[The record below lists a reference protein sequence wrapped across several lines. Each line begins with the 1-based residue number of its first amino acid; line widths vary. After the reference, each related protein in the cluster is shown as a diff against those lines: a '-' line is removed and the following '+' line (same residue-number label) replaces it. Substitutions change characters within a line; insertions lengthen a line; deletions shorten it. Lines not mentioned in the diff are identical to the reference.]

1 MESELRQRAPRGAHG
16 GRLVSGDSTPLRRL
30 AGEGQSAWCDQ
41 LSRQM
46 LRSGRL
52 ADLVERQGITGL
64 TSNPTIFQRALE
76 GGDWYD
82 EAMARAAA
90 RGMDAPAVYEELAVQ
105 DIQAVADLLAPVH
118 RATRGRDGHVS
129 LEVSPTLAHDPE
141 GTIAE
146 ARRLWAAVDRPNLMI
161 KVPGTA
167 AGLPAVAALLAEGVN
182 VNVTLIFGLERYR
195 AVLAAHAQG
204 LARALAAGR
213 PLEQLASVASFF
225 VSRVDTLVDRWLAE
239 RAAHAPGPE
248 AARLRALR
256 GRAAIANARAAR
268 VIWTQCVGGE
278 PMRGLSARGAQRQRL
293 LWASTS
299 TKDPAYRDVRYVE
312 QLVGRE
318 TVNTMPLETIEAFA
332 DHGQVLGQTLDAGA
346 DDAAATLR
354 ELAAAGVDLEAA
366 ARELE
371 ADGVR
376 AFADSFTSLLQGI
389 AAKAGR
395 AELGARR

>member
-1 MESELRQRAPRGAHG
+1 M
-16 GRLVSGDSTPLRRL
+16 SGDRTPLRQL
-30 AGEGQSAWCDQ
+30 AREGQSAWCDQ

-46 LRSGRL
+46 LRSGQL
-52 ADLVERQGITGL
+52 ADLIEGWGITGL

-82 EAMARAAA
+82 EPMAAAAA
-90 RGMDAPAVYEELAVQ
+90 RGLNVAAVYETLAVG

-118 RATRGRDGHVS
+118 RATQGRDGHVS
-129 LEVSPTLAHDPE
+129 LEVSPTLADDPA
-141 GTIAE
+141 GSITE

-161 KVPGTA
+161 KIPGTA
-167 AGLPAVAALLAEGVN
+167 AGLPAITALLGEGIN

-195 AVLAAHAQG
+195 AVLAAHAEG
-204 LARALAAGR
+204 LARAHAAGR
-213 PLEQLASVASFF
+213 PLAQLASVASFF
-225 VSRVDTLVDRWLAE
+225 VSRVDTLVDRWLEA
-239 RAAHAPGPE
+239 RMAAASGPE
-248 AARLRALR
+248 AERLASLR

-268 VIWTQCVGGE
+268 VAWTEWIGRE
-278 PMRGLSARGAQRQRL
+278 PMRGLVAQGAQVQRL

-299 TKDPAYRDVRYVE
+299 TKNPAYRDVRYVE
-312 QLVGRE
+312 QLVGAE

-332 DHGQVLGQTLDAGA
+332 DHGRVLGQTLVDGA

-354 ELAAAGVDLEAA
+354 ELAAVGVDLEAV

-376 AFADSFTSLLQGI
+376 AFADSFAGLLQGI
-389 AAKAGR
+389 AAKVGR
-395 AELGARR
+395 AQLGARS